1 MLPQFM
7 SYLYDTMF
15 ITRHRTC
22 LSERDTDKKQ
32 PGPDFATVI
41 SVSLLVDGWQ
51 GKKRGE
57 KLALKLLHNS
67 RVGEAARRFEA
78 ETAASFANDYI
89 IKTFDWFQ
97 MSGEQIK
104 AKDENA
110 WKTISGIDCG
120 ILMELADT
128 TLERFV
134 YDQSSDTGRQMTIG
148 WLQTCQR
155 RMQEMAKA
163 VKYLHQDMKV
173 AHRDLKPDNVLLK
186 KMENGDFRVL
196 ISDFSL
202 VKGTQDFAFNS
213 VKGANPYHAPE
224 RSQTGTGWENEEN
237 IQKGDVYSLG
247 LIFTAMAHRKRRTNP
262 DAIDPDFKTA
272 KGNAYTWPHELQN
285 LILYMAKESLQERK
299 DILWV
304 TSGAF
309 FGELGRLRLEASTCR
324 YEGMQS
330 AEIPETLWPR
340 EFHVIFPKHLRVSS
354 CCTCSRASRGAAV
367 SQCPEGTP

>member
-1 MLPQFM
+1 M
-7 SYLYDTMF
+7 
-15 ITRHRTC
+15 
-22 LSERDTDKKQ
+22 
-32 PGPDFATVI
+32 I
-41 SVSLLVDGWQ
+41 SVSLLVDGWK

-67 RVGEAARRFEA
+67 LVGGAEGRREA
-78 ETAASFANDYI
+78 ETAASFTNEYI

-104 AKDENA
+104 AKDA
-110 WKTISGIDCG
+110 KVWKTISGIDCG

-134 YDQSSDTGRQMTIG
+134 YEQSADTGRLMTLG

-186 KMENGDFRVL
+186 QMENGDFRVL
-196 ISDFSL
+196 ISDFSSA
-202 VKGTQDFAFNS
+202 KGTQDFAFNS
-213 VKGANPYHAPE
+213 VKVASPYHAPE
-224 RSQTGTGWENEEN
+224 RSQTGWENEEN
-237 IQKGDVYSLG
+237 IKKGDVYSLG

-262 DAIDPDFKTA
+262 DAIDPDFETA
-272 KGNAYTWPHELQN
+272 KKNAYTWPHELQN
-285 LILYMAKESLQERK
+285 LILYMIKESLQERK

-304 TSGAF
+304 TSAAF
-309 FGELGRLRLEASTCR
+309 FGELGRLRPEASTCR

-330 AEIPETLWPR
+330 AEIPESLWPR
-340 EFHVIFPKHLRVSS
+340 ELHVIFPKHLRVSS
-354 CCTCSRASRGAAV
+354 CCTYSRASRGAAV
-367 SQCPEGTP
+367 SQFPEGTP